1 MFKIRGNKR
10 GEAGGVSRADVEV
23 AYQALLGRKPESEEA
38 IRHHLAAGSF
48 KALIEGIASS
58 DEASLRRRDDS
69 PFFYYHSTFDAEG
82 IIRRHAASHIEP
94 DPRFLTNFLGVK
106 IDTKFLPLILSGR
119 EGYS

>member
-1 MFKIRGNKR
+1 MFRIRGNKR

-23 AYQALLGRKPESEEA
+23 AYQALLGRKPGSEEA

-48 KALIEGIASS
+48 KAMIEGIASS

-82 IIRRHAASHIEP
+82 IIRRQLRRTLSP
-94 DPRFLTNFLGVK
+94 
-106 IDTKFLPLILSGR
+106 ILDS
-119 EGYS
+119 